1 MWQQNKSLI
10 SALWIRFVVCRT
22 ANPTACKATANQILN
37 INHQY
42 NMQKYT
48 KVAEIKDAIAKAKAD
63 GKTIG
68 LVPTMGALHEGHL
81 SLIRRA
87 AQENDV
93 VVVSLF
99 VNPIQFN
106 NKEDLAK
113 YPRTV
118 DADLKLIESV
128 EGTIF
133 VLVPSVEEM
142 YPEPVKEEYHF
153 GPLEEV
159 MEGPQRPGHFSG
171 VAVVVRRLF
180 DIATPDRAY
189 FGEKDYQQ
197 LAIIR
202 NLIEQIKYPIEIV
215 ACPIVRA
222 DDGLALSSRNMR
234 LSPAARAVA
243 PAIHDT
249 LEQAAEMAE
258 YEDVDDVK
266 EWVMST
272 LGSFHEVNADQCPD
286 GLKFEPEYFE
296 VVNARTLQPIENWEE
311 AGNDGAVGCI
321 AVWLDGVRL
330 IDIVK
335 F

>member
-1 MWQQNKSLI
+1 
-10 SALWIRFVVCRT
+10 
-22 ANPTACKATANQILN
+22 
-37 INHQY
+37 
-42 NMQKYT
+42 MQKYT
-48 KVAEIKDAIAKAKAD
+48 TVASIKEAINVYKAD

-68 LVPTMGALHEGHL
+68 LVPTMGALHAGHL

-87 AQENDV
+87 AEENDV
-93 VVVSLF
+93 AVVSLF

-118 DADLKLIESV
+118 DADLELITGLEKEV
-128 EGTIF
+128 EGAVILAF
-133 VLVPSVEEM
+133 VPSVEEM
-142 YPEPVKEEYHF
+142 YPEPVSDVYHF

-180 DIATPDRAY
+180 DIATPRRAY

-202 NLIEQIKYPIEIV
+202 NLIEQIHYDIEIV

-234 LSPAARAVA
+234 LSQAARAIA
-243 PAIHDT
+243 PAINAT
-249 LEQAAEMAE
+249 LQQAAEMAD
-258 YEDVDDVK
+258 YEDVDEVK
-266 EWVMST
+266 QWVIDT
-272 LGSFHEVNADQCPD
+272 LAAYHEVNADQCPD
-286 GLKFEPEYFE
+286 GLRFEPEYFE
-296 VVNARTLQPIENWEE
+296 IVNARTLQPIENWEE
-311 AGNDGAVGCI
+311 AGDDGAVGCI

>member
-1 MWQQNKSLI
+1 MKQI
-10 SALWIRFVVCRT
+10 SKAAELT
-22 ANPTACKATANQILN
+22 AA
-37 INHQY
+37 
-42 NMQKYT
+42 
-48 KVAEIKDAIAKAKAD
+48 VEKAKEQ
-63 GKTIG
+63 GLEIG

-81 SLIRRA
+81 SLIERA
-87 AQENDV
+87 MRENDF

-118 DADLKLIESV
+118 EADLKLIASLPQQRAQEV
-128 EGTIF
+128 IAFT
-133 VLVPSVEEM
+133 PSVDEM
-142 YPEPVKEEYHF
+142 YPHGEPTEVYHF
-153 GPLEEV
+153 GPVEEV
-159 MEGPQRPGHFSG
+159 MEG

-180 DIATPDRAY
+180 DLAQPRRAY

-197 LAIIR
+197 IAVIR
-202 NLIEQIKYPIEIV
+202 ALLDQIKYPIELV
-215 ACPIVRA
+215 PCPIVRA

-234 LSPAARAVA
+234 LSPAARAMA
-243 PAIHDT
+243 PAINAT

-266 EWVMST
+266 EWVLDT
-272 LGSFHEVNADQCPD
+272 LASFHEVTPQPD
-286 GLKFEPEYFE
+286 GLRFEPEYFE
-296 VVNARTLQPIENWEE
+296 VVDAITLQPIENWDD
-311 AGNDGAVGCI
+311 AGEHGAVGCI

>member
-1 MWQQNKSLI
+1 MKQITRAAEL
-10 SALWIRFVVCRT
+10 T
-22 ANPTACKATANQILN
+22 A
-37 INHQY
+37 
-42 NMQKYT
+42 
-48 KVAEIKDAIAKAKAD
+48 AIEKAKAQ
-63 GKTIG
+63 GLEIG

-81 SLIRRA
+81 SLIERA
-87 AQENDV
+87 TRENDL

-113 YPRTV
+113 YPRTIE
-118 DADLKLIESV
+118 ADLALI
-128 EGTIF
+128 GTLPQARATE
-133 VLVPSVEEM
+133 VLAFTPTVEEM
-142 YPEPVKEEYHF
+142 YPDGEPKEVYHF
-153 GPLEEV
+153 GPVEEV
-159 MEGPQRPGHFSG
+159 MEGPRRPGHFSG

-180 DIATPDRAY
+180 DLAQPRRAY

-197 LAIIR
+197 IAVIR
-202 NLIEQIKYPIEIV
+202 ALLEQIKYPIELV

-234 LSPAARAVA
+234 LSPAARAMA
-243 PAIHDT
+243 PAINAT

-266 EWVMST
+266 EWVLDT
-272 LGSFHEVNADQCPD
+272 LASFHEVNPQPD
-286 GLKFEPEYFE
+286 GLRFEPEYFE
-296 VVNARTLQPIENWEE
+296 VVDADTLQPIDDWDD
-311 AGNDGAVGCI
+311 AGEHGAVGCI

>member
-1 MWQQNKSLI
+1 MHKFETVSSI
-10 SALWIRFVVCRT
+10 KEAL
-22 ANPTACKATANQILN
+22 
-37 INHQY
+37 
-42 NMQKYT
+42 
-48 KVAEIKDAIAKAKAD
+48 AKAKAE

-87 AQENDV
+87 AKENDV
-93 VVVSLF
+93 AVVSMF

-106 NKEDLAK
+106 NKEDLEK
-113 YPRTV
+113 YPRTI
-118 DADLKLIESV
+118 DADLKLVEGV
-128 EGTIF
+128 EGTVF
-133 VLVPSVEEM
+133 AFVPSVEEM
-142 YPEPVKEEYHF
+142 YPEPVKQEYHF

-180 DIATPDRAY
+180 DIAEPKRAY

-202 NLIEQIKYPIEIV
+202 NLIEQIHYDIEIV

-234 LSPAARAVA
+234 LSPAARAIA
-243 PAIHDT
+243 PAIYDM
-249 LEQAAEMAE
+249 LQQAAEMAE
-258 YEDVDDVK
+258 YEDVDEVK

-272 LGSFHEVNADQCPD
+272 LASFHEVNADQCPD
-286 GLKFEPEYFE
+286 GLMFEPEYFE
-296 VVNARTLQPIENWEE
+296 VVNARTLQPIEDWDET
-311 AGNDGAVGCI
+311 GDDGAVGCI

-330 IDIVK
+330 IDVVK

>member
-1 MWQQNKSLI
+1 
-10 SALWIRFVVCRT
+10 
-22 ANPTACKATANQILN
+22 
-37 INHQY
+37 
-42 NMQKYT
+42 MQKFT
-48 KVAEIKDAIAKAKAD
+48 TVASLKQAVANAKSE
-63 GKTIG
+63 GKTVG

-81 SLIRRA
+81 SLIRKA
-87 AQENDV
+87 KEQNDI

-118 DADLKLIESV
+118 DADCEKIEKLENELQPGGNVILAF
-128 EGTIF
+128 I
-133 VLVPSVEEM
+133 PSVEEM

-180 DIATPDRAY
+180 DIVEPKRAY

-234 LSPAARAVA
+234 LSPEARAIA
-243 PAIHDT
+243 PAINAT

-258 YEDVDDVK
+258 CEDVDDVK
-266 EWVMST
+266 EWVMDT
-272 LGSFHEVNADQCPD
+272 LGSFHEVNAEQCPN

-296 VVNARTLQPIENWEE
+296 IVNAKTLQPIENWEDAAE
-311 AGNDGAVGCI
+311 DGAVGCI

-330 IDIVK
+330 IDVVK